1 MSPPESM
8 AYLKTL
14 ILSLIEGVIAMP
26 PTRLLI
32 TLLSMKTVDCAS
44 YFLGMK
50 YEPHTTSDISEIAR
64 VMKRNFLFSSTR
76 RCFLYSEFGSSIFLP
91 LEDALFDDDEVPG
104 QQQYVLAQDAVL
116 HEVVYPYNPLHELA
130 VRALPQHGHSV
141 ALRELREP
149 ARVQYD
155 VQYAEVLP
163 VEGVLGRVH
172 RAHDVDLA
180 RFVVRFVDDVLGLE
194 HDVPR
199 ELALYK
205 EAVEVHVELFA
216 VTQHVGLLEV
226 GALEAAELAQE
237 LKERRPARQVVDP
250 GGGPA
255 ADDVYLV
262 VGYPRDRDRHYGF
275 LYDLGELLGY
285 LLAELLGGVP
295 RGGYVPHPGD
305 GYLPVGPHHCRHGE
319 FGHAPDRELK
329 AVAVAYDVIVIRPGA
344 GRGPEDKQ
352 HNH

>member
-1 MSPPESM
+1 MSPLESI

-26 PTRLLI
+26 PTRLLM

-44 YFLGMK
+44 YFFGMK

-64 VMKRNFLFSSTR
+64 AMKRNFLFSSTR

-104 QQQYVLAQDAVL
+104 LQEY
-116 HEVVYPYNPLHELA
+116 
-130 VRALPQHGHSV
+130 
-141 ALRELREP
+141 
-149 ARVQYD
+149 
-155 VQYAEVLP
+155 VLP

-180 RFVVRFVDDVLGLE
+180 RFVVRYVDDVLGLE

-205 EAVEVHVELFA
+205 EAVEVPVELFA

-237 LKERRPARQVVDP
+237 LKERRPARPVGDP

-255 ADDVYLV
+255 ADGVYLV
-262 VGYPRDRDRHYGF
+262 
-275 LYDLGELLGY
+275 
-285 LLAELLGGVP
+285 
-295 RGGYVPHPGD
+295 
-305 GYLPVGPHHCRHGE
+305 
-319 FGHAPDRELK
+319 
-329 AVAVAYDVIVIRPGA
+329 
-344 GRGPEDKQ
+344 
-352 HNH
+352 